1 MYNNINT
8 EALHYMSNIHIFY
21 PQYMYITH
29 DNKLSYINKQDI
41 YKKIIIENFKEYY
54 KINNKKLSIISI
66 IRNPTERLLSSLFQ
80 FYHSDEISFLGKK
93 EKKTTIYKLT
103 ENEIYNLYCDKI
115 LNNSL
120 EGRYESI
127 DEIGFIFDIDIINN
141 LEERNNYYY
150 FENDLIIL
158 YVLKFKDVIGHN
170 NLEYL
175 NNVLNINLTLNGSSN
190 LSSDKIYYDKY
201 ITVKKMVSDDINNII
216 YNRYNKFYFI

>member
-1 MYNNINT
+1 M
-8 EALHYMSNIHIFY
+8 
-21 PQYMYITH
+21 
-29 DNKLSYINKQDI
+29 
-41 YKKIIIENFKEYY
+41 
-54 KINNKKLSIISI
+54 
-66 IRNPTERLLSSLFQ
+66 
-80 FYHSDEISFLGKK
+80 
-93 EKKTTIYKLT
+93 
-103 ENEIYNLYCDKI
+103 
-115 LNNSL
+115 
-120 EGRYESI
+120 
-127 DEIGFIFDIDIINN
+127 
-141 LEERNNYYY
+141 EERNNYYY